1 LEMADDN
8 SQIWV
13 GEDKIGI
20 RGLKEAIEEIAMSY
34 AQRTDAEIQD
44 ALVKRLSQKNYIA
57 RCARK
62 EYGEAFLR
70 EFRKFLGQPY
80 EEASRTSLHIVVLGP
95 GCSQCNRLE
104 QTVKQALT
112 EMGLPAS
119 VEHVTDIKEIAKSD
133 SSAPRLWLSTEQSC
147 RKELFPRPRR
157 SVNGF
162 WKQAERIFPE
172 RKSDQEIFSASAAI
186 RPFDN

>member
-1 LEMADDN
+1 MADDS

-13 GEDKIGI
+13 GEDKVGL
-20 RGLKEAIEEIAMSY
+20 RGLKEAIEEIAQSY
-34 AQRTDAEIQD
+34 ANKTDEEIKD
-44 ALVKRLSQKNYIA
+44 ALLERLSEKNYIA
-57 RCARK
+57 SCARK

-80 EEASRTSLHIVVLGP
+80 EEALGTSLRIVVLGP

-119 VEHVTDIKEIAKSD
+119 LEHVTDVKEMAKYGFVSTPALVINDKIVSRGTVPSVKNIKELLGKA
-133 SSAPRLWLSTEQSC
+133 
-147 RKELFPRPRR
+147 
-157 SVNGF
+157 
-162 WKQAERIFPE
+162 
-172 RKSDQEIFSASAAI
+172 
-186 RPFDN
+186 